1 MPNDDAVYRTIL
13 EQSPEAVIWA
23 DRQGIIRFWNRSAEE
38 LFGYPVAEAMGQRMD
53 LIIPENLRSRHWE
66 GYDRVMVHGEPSHYG
81 HHEML
86 KVPAL
91 RKDGSRVSVEF
102 TLRSVGHPEYGLI
115 AVAVLRD
122 ASEAFAELRDLRR
135 RLAEAEARTGAPP
148 APSA

>member
-86 KVPAL
+86 KVPTL

-102 TLRSVGHPEYGLI
+102 TLQSVGHPEYGLI

-135 RLAEAEARTGAPP
+135 RLAEAEARIGDPP